1 MPCTPAQLR
10 TAAKWR
16 DNNRDKFLEIIRT
29 SRQKNYDRYAEK
41 ERTRKLKYYYFKK
54 ECQRMMNILL

>member
-1 MPCTPAQLR
+1 MPCTPAQLQ

-16 DNNRDKFLEIIRT
+16 DNNRDKFREIIRI
-29 SRQKNYDRYAEK
+29 SRQKNYDCYADK

-54 ECQRMMNILL
+54 ECQRIMNILL

>member
-16 DNNRDKFLEIIRT
+16 DNNREKFLEIIRT
-29 SRQKNYDRYAEK
+29 SRHKNYDRYVEK

-54 ECQRMMNILL
+54 ECQRLMNILL

>member
-29 SRQKNYDRYAEK
+29 SRHKNYDRYAEK
-41 ERTRKLKYYYFKK
+41 ERIRKLKF
-54 ECQRMMNILL
+54 